1 MGYREWE
8 DEPYQRTVLDIASD
22 TVTDIAPDELNKV
35 PALGRQEGGSHYRD
49 FVIQP
54 VEFCHVNNIPYIEA
68 TAIKYLCRWRKKNGL
83 EDLKKAKHFIEI
95 LIELESKDVNH

>member
-8 DEPYQRTVLDIASD
+8 DEPYQRSINDATPEDWD
-22 TVTDIAPDELNKV
+22 KV
-35 PALGRQEGGSHYRD
+35 RALARQEGGSHYKD

-83 EDLKKAKHFIEI
+83 EDLKKAKHFIEM
-95 LIELESKDVNH
+95 LIELETKDVNH

>member
-8 DEPYQRTVLDIASD
+8 DEPYQRTIN
-22 TVTDIAPDELNKV
+22 DIAPEEWDKV
-35 PALGRQEGGSHYRD
+35 RALTRQVGGSHYQD

-68 TAIKYLCRWRKKNGL
+68 TAIKYLCRWRKKNGI
-83 EDLKKAKHFIEI
+83 EDLKKAKHFIEM
-95 LIELESKDVNH
+95 LIEMETKDVNH

>member
-8 DEPYQRTVLDIASD
+8 DEPYQRTINDATPEEWD
-22 TVTDIAPDELNKV
+22 KV
-35 PALGRQEGGSHYRD
+35 SALARQEGGRHYKD

-83 EDLKKAKHFIEI
+83 EDLKKAKHFIEM
-95 LIELESKDVNH
+95 LIELETKDVNH

>member
-8 DEPYQRTVLDIASD
+8 EV
-22 TVTDIAPDELNKV
+22 E
-35 PALGRQEGGSHYRD
+35 ALSRQEGGSHYKD

-83 EDLKKAKHFIEI
+83 EDLKKAKHFIEM
-95 LIELESKDVNH
+95 LIELETKDVNH